1 MCSTKSDAVFLISNS
16 RGKVSI
22 CASKNSGRS
31 EGKRG
36 PDSALTRCQWVYCMC
51 YKCNFL
57 KPISLLS
64 LAHRRTPNHSS
75 QEQISLNEE
84 MNTQQMI
91 DRKERQPGT
100 CCNNTAHDSVFY
112 LKIIKSNM
120 HAMKHA
126 QKKNESLFHY
136 SFHFSPRFCLLTFPP
151 YWLEVMS
158 PYHSFYYREASCC
171 WVRLTHSTFVFCLHN
186 QGNQK

>member
-1 MCSTKSDAVFLISNS
+1 
-16 RGKVSI
+16 
-22 CASKNSGRS
+22 
-31 EGKRG
+31 
-36 PDSALTRCQWVYCMC
+36 MC

-136 SFHFSPRFCLLTFPP
+136 SFHFSLLFTHIST
-151 YWLEVMS
+151 V
-158 PYHSFYYREASCC
+158 
-171 WVRLTHSTFVFCLHN
+171 LTGGYVTLSLFLLQGGQLLLSSAYALHICVLSA
-186 QGNQK
+186 